1 MYVVIKLSPTTHWR
15 EQIIDIRADIQIRA
29 ALVLSLWERPK
40 FPNHI
45 FSNKT
50 WDNILH

>member
-1 MYVVIKLSPTTHWR
+1 MYVVIKLSPTTYWP
-15 EQIIDIRADIQIRA
+15 EQIIDIRADIQIRTA
-29 ALVLSLWERPK
+29 RVLSFWERPK

-45 FSNKT
+45 FSNET

>member
-1 MYVVIKLSPTTHWR
+1 MYLEIKLSPKTHCP

-29 ALVLSLWERPK
+29 ALVLSFWERPK

-50 WDNILH
+50 FENLR